1 MKPTEILIEE
11 HILIQE
17 ALDNMAC
24 AVEQLEVGERP
35 PVEFFEKAITF
46 TRNFSEEFHHFKE
59 EYLMF
64 GRLAQKKEGELDA
77 QIDALRYQHD
87 RGRDLIAE
95 ISNALDGYARN
106 EDASTT
112 TVVESIAA
120 YISMLRRHIH
130 KEDKT
135 FYPLVDTFLS
145 EDDQRYLKEEFFK
158 EDRKSGG
165 SILEDSQKIVEEMRA
180 LL

>member
-1 MKPTEILIEE
+1 
-11 HILIQE
+11 
-17 ALDNMAC
+17 
-24 AVEQLEVGERP
+24 
-35 PVEFFEKAITF
+35 
-46 TRNFSEEFHHFKE
+46 
-59 EYLMF
+59 
-64 GRLAQKKEGELDA
+64 
-77 QIDALRYQHD
+77 
-87 RGRDLIAE
+87 
-95 ISNALDGYARN
+95 
-106 EDASTT
+106 
-112 TVVESIAA
+112 VESIAA